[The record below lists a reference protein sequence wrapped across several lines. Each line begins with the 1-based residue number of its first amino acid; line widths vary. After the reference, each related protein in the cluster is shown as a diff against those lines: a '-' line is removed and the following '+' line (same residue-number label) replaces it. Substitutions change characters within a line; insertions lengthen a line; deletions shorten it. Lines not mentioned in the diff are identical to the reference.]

1 MIPESRLIKSEIT
14 LRELALPDDVLLAK
28 KSLIRWI
35 ALSLGMVL
43 PNESRILMLDLL
55 DVLFEFHVKGENPT
69 TKDIIARL
77 EETTRKQQNPKAI
90 YYHLQKLKDTGIIGR
105 RKGRYFLGD
114 GEGKSLSNIFK
125 KIYSKKTDDAFSN
138 IEKAL
143 EKLESNYR

>member
-1 MIPESRLIKSEIT
+1 MIPESRLIKSELT

-43 PNESRILMLDLL
+43 PNESRVLMLDLI
-55 DVLFEFHVKGENPT
+55 DVIFEFHVKGENPT

-77 EETTRKQQNPKAI
+77 EKTTKKQQNPKAI
-90 YYHLQKLKDTGIIGR
+90 YYHLQKLKECGIIGR
-105 RKGRYFLGD
+105 KKGRYYLGD
-114 GEGKSLSNIFK
+114 GQGKLKEIFRR
-125 KIYSKKTDDAFSN
+125 IYSKKTDDAFSN
-138 IEKAL
+138 IDRAF